1 MQETRKYN
9 RRAKFFGVAVARDAA
24 GIEVSTPT
32 EICETFC
39 SVQYGSSAD
48 RRVAAGTEA
57 GQAVT
62 VRVRTSALVRT
73 VKITD
78 RMEIRG
84 DGAIY
89 AIEGAAPIGRGEEI
103 EFTGI
108 AAKGAGA

>member
-1 MQETRKYN
+1 MQATAKFL
-9 RRAKFFGVAVARDAA
+9 RRAKFFTVAVAQDAA

-32 EICETFC
+32 ELCETFC
-39 SVQYGSSAD
+39 GVQYGSSAD

-62 VRVRTSALVRT
+62 VRVRSTVLLRT

-84 DGAIY
+84 DSAIY
-89 AIEGAAPIGRGEEI
+89 AIEGVAPIGRGEEI
-103 EFTGI
+103 EFTGV